1 MSGAVGASSDQVS
14 DYALRGQLYA
24 DSAATDQRIATLTQ
38 EAASGLV
45 SDTYAGLGSGA
56 RVSLQL
62 TPEIAS
68 QKTVSAGISVATGRI
83 GVAQNALTQ
92 ITTIAQSFFAQTNN
106 LNDLDASETDSVAA
120 QANSALQQ
128 VAGLLDTADGAVY
141 VFAGQDSAN
150 PPVPSPDDILSSGF
164 YTQINAAVSALAT
177 NGAAATAAATLAV
190 AQSNEPGTTPF
201 SSYLAAAAD
210 AGTDV
215 RTTVETGQG
224 GGLGGANG
232 ARVPA
237 GIVADSNGDITST
250 GASTTG
256 SYTRDILRAL
266 ATLGSLSSSQT
277 SAAGFQGLV
286 QDVRTSLGDA
296 ITAIGEDAGALGTRQ
311 TELTAV
317 GTSADDTVTAL
328 QSQVSDVQDADLAQ
342 VSTQL
347 SGAQTQ
353 LQASYT
359 LISGL
364 NKLSLVNYL

>member
-1 MSGAVGASSDQVS
+1 VSGAVGASSDQVS

-38 EAASGLV
+38 ETASGLI

-56 RVSLQL
+56 RTSLQL
-62 TPEIAS
+62 TPEIAA

-83 GVAQNALTQ
+83 GVAQNALTGL
-92 ITTIAQSFFAQTNN
+92 ITIAQSFYAQTNN

-120 QANSALQQ
+120 QARSALQQ
-128 VAGLLDTADGAVY
+128 AAGLLDTADGAVY

-164 YTQINAAVSALAT
+164 YTQINTAVSALAT
-177 NGAAATAAATLAV
+177 DGAAATAAATLAV
-190 AQSNEPGTTPF
+190 AQSNDPGVTPF
-201 SSYLAAAAD
+201 SSYLAAAAG

-237 GIVADSNGDITST
+237 GIVADSNGDVVST
-250 GASTTG
+250 GTSTTG

-266 ATLGSLSSSQT
+266 ATLGSLSSAQVGQ
-277 SAAGFQGLV
+277 AGFQDLV
-286 QDVRTSLGDA
+286 QDVRTSLGGA

-311 TELTAV
+311 NELTAAA
-317 GTSADDTVTAL
+317 TDADDTVTAL
-328 QSQVSDVQDADLAQ
+328 KNQVGDVQDADLAQ
-342 VSTQL
+342 VSTDL
-347 SGAQTQ
+347 SGANTQ
-353 LQASYT
+353 LQASYQ
-359 LISGL
+359 LIAGL